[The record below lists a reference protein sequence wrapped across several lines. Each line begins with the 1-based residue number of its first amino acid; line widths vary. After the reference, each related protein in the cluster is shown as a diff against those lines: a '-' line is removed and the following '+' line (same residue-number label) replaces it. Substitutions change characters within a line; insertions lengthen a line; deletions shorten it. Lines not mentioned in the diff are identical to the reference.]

1 MHTQE
6 DPSVSS
12 RSSGEY
18 CPIVDVQEECYF
30 SCAVGRKRSC
40 ARYAL
45 LSSDDVV
52 RVLESFC
59 PDKHNRSRPIF
70 QTYG

>member
-1 MHTQE
+1 M
-6 DPSVSS
+6 SS

-18 CPIVDVQEECYF
+18 CPIVDVHEDSYF

-40 ARYAL
+40 ARFAL

-59 PDKHNRSRPIF
+59 PDQHVRSRPIF
-70 QTYG
+70 QSYG